1 MFGLKGFIGF
11 RVQVVSRQL
20 AALAATKLSKEEVGL
35 ADELLRSYK
44 HSGESPVRSLIM
56 LYNHREVLEKEL
68 QSVFMKAV
76 PSEKLAGPARL
87 SRARELLQQNADPNA
102 GDEFGSTSLMYAAY
116 EGDLGWFGPCWMPE
130 PSWRSAMR

>member
-1 MFGLKGFIGF
+1 M
-11 RVQVVSRQL
+11 SRQL

-87 SRARELLQQNADPNA
+87 SRASSGMPIRTQA
-102 GDEFGSTSLMYAAY
+102 TSLAAQASCMLHTK
-116 EGDLGWFGPCWMPE
+116 ETWAGSGLAGCRSPAGGPQ
-130 PSWRSAMR
+130 